1 MNNKLHDI
9 SLLARN
15 KYVWSKAAC
24 LIRRKPVAA
33 SDEYKLKR
41 SFPNKHANFG
51 YNLSKQEL
59 LKECNLSDE
68 KISNNSRLFEKAF
81 IFTKGKGQPFTLVI
95 SNIYYFLEDIPGESQ
110 YNCEFLNVSLA

>member
-1 MNNKLHDI
+1 MLDSSQTSCRVRRIQIETKL
-9 SLLARN
+9 
-15 KYVWSKAAC
+15 SKQT
-24 LIRRKPVAA
+24 
-33 SDEYKLKR
+33 
-41 SFPNKHANFG
+41 NKHANFG